1 MNIPLLRNTLE
12 GCIKLLIPSPDCTS
26 KPQHPPSPPRKD
38 AVYLAT
44 QSRAHQTMCGCNH
57 TATHSSFTGSDE
69 RCVQPADTRVRWDR
83 ENRTHRT
90 NSKGHTHK
98 VQEQPQTHS
107 CTRHQ
112 TSSSYV
118 STSEAL
124 GSLHPHTGTYAAA
137 QSHTIRHQQS
147 AQLST
152 ITQELPR
159 PTASHT

>member
-1 MNIPLLRNTLE
+1 MNIPLLRNTLRGFARLRE
-12 GCIKLLIPSPDCTS
+12 HTATSP
-26 KPQHPPSPPRKD
+26 PPRKD

-83 ENRTHRT
+83 DNT
-90 NSKGHTHK
+90 GHTGRTPRATITRFKNNH
-98 VQEQPQTHS
+98 THS